1 MEIFVKDFSEYPGL
15 RHCSISD
22 DSGEEFYHEILN
34 YKFKECFERDET
46 LIVNIDYTA
55 GYAPSFLDE
64 AFGNLV
70 FDFSLLN
77 IKKHLSIISNDEPD
91 LKELIE
97 KETFIQWEERRKE
110 NELPKITKKHKDWFR
125 LVGDKIVKI
134 NSK

>member
-77 IKKHLSIISNDEPD
+77 IKKLLIRVTVGSVYSSQSNGSGS
-91 LKELIE
+91 K
-97 KETFIQWEERRKE
+97 
-110 NELPKITKKHKDWFR
+110 
-125 LVGDKIVKI
+125 LVSYILA
-134 NSK
+134 S